1 MVTTRGFAVVVDF
14 LDEELASGSQCCHSP
29 VGSAGLLVVLR
40 LDVVREVLASGSQ
53 CSHSP
58 VGSAGLLLVVR
69 FDVVLED
76 FVLLEVRVEV
86 VELRVEVRVDVRVD
100 VRDELDVCQSSHGC
114 SYMPLVVAQL
124 VG

>member
-29 VGSAGLLVVLR
+29 VGSAGLLVVFR
-40 LDVVREVLASGSQ
+40 LEVVREVLASGSQ

-76 FVLLEVRVEV
+76 FVLLEVRVE
-86 VELRVEVRVDVRVD
+86 LRVEVRVEVRVD